1 MHRRAPLAA
10 LALAACAAP
19 QTASSPLDDATRLL
33 VETEVQASLDD
44 LCADLETRGP
54 IAWIDHFSESPEFH
68 MASDGVLLFQ
78 TSLDLRSAM
87 EGFAASVDNLRLR
100 FIDARV
106 LPFDRDRAHIAARF
120 EEDLIYQDG
129 RAEPMAGHFSA
140 VAVRED
146 GDWRLLNAHWS
157 QADD

>member
-1 MHRRAPLAA
+1 MHRLALTAA
-10 LALAACAAP
+10 LALAACASPRTAP
-19 QTASSPLDDATRLL
+19 ARLDDATRLL
-33 VETEVQASLDD
+33 VETEVRASLDE
-44 LCADLETRGP
+44 LCIDLEERGP
-54 IAWIDHFSESPEFH
+54 LAWIDHFSQSPEFH

-87 EGFAASVDNLRLR
+87 ESFAISVESLRLR

-120 EEDLIYQDG
+120 EEDLIYKDG

-157 QADD
+157 QPR